1 MDWTVRG
8 RYGHWS
14 QPSRPKATPAKATA
28 AKVAAKATAATA
40 KAAMPPEPPP
50 AKATAATA
58 KAAMEPPEPP
68 PAPSPKQVAG
78 KAAMEPPPEP
88 SPKRVA
94 GKAGGKK
101 RAGGGSNRGPAQDAR
116 ERQRF
121 RDEHDKNVR
130 LVEQVRQLEF
140 ALQQSQGS
148 EWSAEIT
155 AELLQGQAA
164 KLTNQLLEAQQ
175 KRQQAEERGKCL
187 LKDSGTLFG
196 KVTSL
201 TAEVDNL
208 QKRLSEKDKIK
219 ADTVQQLKAE
229 HRQQLKESQEETKKA
244 LDRIEALKKD
254 FECYKALTTK
264 ELRHERS
271 EKAGDWVL
279 ISSGV
284 YVIPV
289 AVSEDSVA

>member
-1 MDWTVRG
+1 M
-8 RYGHWS
+8 
-14 QPSRPKATPAKATA
+14 
-28 AKVAAKATAATA
+28 
-40 KAAMPPEPPP
+40 
-50 AKATAATA
+50 
-58 KAAMEPPEPP
+58 
-68 PAPSPKQVAG
+68 
-78 KAAMEPPPEP
+78 
-88 SPKRVA
+88 
-94 GKAGGKK
+94 
-101 RAGGGSNRGPAQDAR
+101 
-116 ERQRF
+116 
-121 RDEHDKNVR
+121 
-130 LVEQVRQLEF
+130 RQLEF

-271 EKAGDWVL
+271 EKAGDWF
-279 ISSGV
+279 S
-284 YVIPV
+284 
-289 AVSEDSVA
+289 

>member
-28 AKVAAKATAATA
+28 AKVAAKATAAKATAATA

-121 RDEHDKNVR
+121 RDEHEKNVR

-155 AELLQGQAA
+155 AELLQGQADKPASGGPA
-164 KLTNQLLEAQQ
+164 KAAAGRGERKMSPQRQRHPFWKGDEPHGRGRQL
-175 KRQQAEERGKCL
+175 AEEVVGEGQDQGRHGP
-187 LKDSGTLFG
+187 
-196 KVTSL
+196 
-201 TAEVDNL
+201 TA
-208 QKRLSEKDKIK
+208 QGG
-219 ADTVQQLKAE
+219 AQT
-229 HRQQLKESQEETKKA
+229 
-244 LDRIEALKKD
+244 
-254 FECYKALTTK
+254 TTK
-264 ELRHERS
+264 GEPGGNQEGARPHRGTEKGLR
-271 EKAGDWVL
+271 VL
-279 ISSGV
+279 QG
-284 YVIPV
+284 PHDEG
-289 AVSEDSVA
+289 AAA